1 MNEKIN
7 ELAIRAG
14 TEIYKIDAGY
24 GIVTRTAL
32 YDGNIEKFAELI
44 VQECIDTL
52 QRGRDNFGSNDPQ
65 ILKGARDALTIA
77 VYDIQNRFEMR
88 EDSKS

>member
-1 MNEKIN
+1 MNERIR
-7 ELAIRAG
+7 ELYEQARLHA
-14 TEIYKIDAGY
+14 KSIDADLDPKGWMDEY
-24 GIVTRTAL
+24 HR
-32 YDGNIEKFAELI
+32 KFAELI

>member
-1 MNEKIN
+1 MNERIGK
-7 ELAIRAG
+7 LAEKAGLLGPSSRIGNSHEAAERFAQLIIR
-14 TEIYKIDAGY
+14 
-24 GIVTRTAL
+24 
-32 YDGNIEKFAELI
+32 
-44 VQECIDTL
+44 ECIDTL

>member
-1 MNEKIN
+1 MNERIR
-7 ELAIRAG
+7 ELYEQARLHA
-14 TEIYKIDAGY
+14 KSIDADIDPKGWMDEY
-24 GIVTRTAL
+24 HR
-32 YDGNIEKFAELI
+32 KFAELI